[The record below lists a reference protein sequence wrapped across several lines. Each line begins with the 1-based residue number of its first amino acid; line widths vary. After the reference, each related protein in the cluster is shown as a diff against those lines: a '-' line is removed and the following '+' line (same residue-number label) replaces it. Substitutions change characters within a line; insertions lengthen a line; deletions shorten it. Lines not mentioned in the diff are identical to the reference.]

1 MSILLLFSC
10 LFVCFDGR
18 PPTAL
23 RVSASK
29 QSHIESLDLEPHV
42 VPFYWALI
50 MDMVW
55 LVWKVK
61 DRGNSTMGSD
71 VVHMT

>member
-1 MSILLLFSC
+1 MCFDECPSFYSSLVC

-29 QSHIESLDLEPHV
+29 QSHIESLDLEPQA
-42 VPFYWALI
+42 VPFYWAPI
-50 MDMVW
+50 MDMV
-55 LVWKVK
+55 
-61 DRGNSTMGSD
+61 
-71 VVHMT
+71 

>member
-1 MSILLLFSC
+1 MLVCQICVLINVRPSIVL

-29 QSHIESLDLEPHV
+29 QSHIESLDLELQV
-42 VPFYWALI
+42 VPFYWTLI
-50 MDMVW
+50 MDMV
-55 LVWKVK
+55 
-61 DRGNSTMGSD
+61 
-71 VVHMT
+71 